1 MVSNAQPLNSPRAAK
16 LYQSSRRHQA
26 IAGVVRVTVGLHS
39 DKRHRRQVYSQPSG
53 RIGQM
58 STLPPQSEPLTDA
71 RARELKRGLWR
82 EVYLPVGIA
91 GLVALLGTAALNY
104 GAFVGLINHALLANT
119 LVILL
124 LTPALIITL
133 LALVLIVALVF
144 GLTRAFTGVASLL
157 HDGQRISVN
166 ANRSAR
172 HYAHTTEMQFERIHR
187 LVGAPARAL
196 RSLRQWLRGL
206 R

>member
-1 MVSNAQPLNSPRAAK
+1 M
-16 LYQSSRRHQA
+16 
-26 IAGVVRVTVGLHS
+26 TVGLDS

-53 RIGQM
+53 RIGKM
-58 STLPPQSEPLTDA
+58 STLPPQSEPLTDP
-71 RARELKRGLWR
+71 RARELQRGLWQQ
-82 EVYLPVGIA
+82 VYLPVGTA

-104 GAFVGLINHALLANT
+104 GSFVGLINHALLANT

-133 LALVLIVALVF
+133 LALVLIVVLAF

-172 HYAHTTEMQFERIHR
+172 HYAHTTEMQFARIHR
-187 LVGAPARAL
+187 LAGAPARAL
-196 RSLRQWLRGL
+196 HSLRRRMRGL